1 MARSN
6 VTPESIL
13 ASAPV
18 NALDAN
24 TCAVFFAK
32 CERWAIIELYEPIK
46 QTAWLGLKE
55 LDRTCRR
62 ELALMTLKQQLQ
74 SYIDIYSTEQ
84 ITPADLNPSEPTI
97 SQASSSMTMTWP
109 VEGQAATTPVLP
121 PKEGL

>member
-24 TCAVFFAK
+24 ACAVFFAK

-97 SQASSSMTMTWP
+97 SQASSSMSVVWP
-109 VEGQAATTPVLP
+109 IEGQTATTPVLP

>member
-13 ASAPV
+13 ASAPA

-24 TCAVFFAK
+24 TCATFFSK
-32 CERWAIIELYEPIK
+32 CERWAAIELYEPIR
-46 QTAWLGLKE
+46 QVAWLGLKE

-62 ELALMTLKQQLQ
+62 ELALMTLKNQLQ
-74 SYIDIYSTEQ
+74 AYIDIYSTEQ
-84 ITPADLNPSEPTI
+84 ITPADLNPNEPAI
-97 SQASSSMTMTWP
+97 SQASSSMSIVWP

>member
-24 TCAVFFAK
+24 ECAVFFAK

-74 SYIDIYSTEQ
+74 SYIEIYSTEQ
-84 ITPADLNPSEPTI
+84 ITPADLNPSEPSI
-97 SQASSSMTMTWP
+97 SQASSSMSVVWP